1 MTQYTTLRRAA
12 PQISLMAVMIFLS
25 MYSRMVMSP
34 LLVFIQEA
42 LAVGPAAATRL
53 FLPQS
58 VAYSG
63 AMVLSGFLAGSVG
76 HRRTIAASGAVL
88 GIGLI
93 VVAVGNSLAVMH
105 LGFGMIGA
113 GAGLYPPSGVASL
126 TGMVHPDIRGKAI
139 AIHEVG
145 PNSAFVIAP
154 LIVAAGVY
162 LGNWRWVPGLS
173 GVAAIV
179 MAVTFDRTSVAGG
192 VKAERPQLDN
202 LKQLF
207 TKPEFWAITVFF
219 SVAASSTV
227 GVFSILPTFL
237 IGTEGYPVGVAN
249 SVISI
254 SRISGIGM
262 LFVSGIL
269 VDRIG
274 VRRLIGGVLAITGVL
289 TVGIGAL
296 TGNAMLAAVALQP
309 IIIAA
314 FFPAAVSA
322 IADIGPPE
330 MRGIAVSFM
339 IPMVN
344 IIASGVFP
352 TLMGF
357 LTERDLVRAG
367 FVGLG
372 VVMLTT
378 LILLPMLPD
387 HRPAPVAPT
396 PPDPARSRAPH
407 QRSTSSPS

>member
-1 MTQYTTLRRAA
+1 
-12 PQISLMAVMIFLS
+12 MAVMIFLS
-25 MYSRMVMSP
+25 MYSRMLMSP
-34 LLVFIQEA
+34 LLVFIQDA
-42 LAVGPAAATRL
+42 LSVGPAAATRL

-58 VAYSG
+58 ISYSG
-63 AMVLSGFLAGSVG
+63 AMLLSGFLAGHVG
-76 HRRTIAASGAVL
+76 HRRTIATSGGVL

-93 VVAVGNSLAVMH
+93 VVALGTNLIVMH
-105 LGFGMIGA
+105 LGFGLIGI

-126 TGMVHPDIRGKAI
+126 TGMVHSDIRGKAI

-154 LIVAAGVY
+154 LIVAAGVA

-179 MAVTFDRTSVAGG
+179 MSVTFDRTSVAGG
-192 VKAERPQLDN
+192 VRAERPQLHN

-207 TKPEFWAITVFF
+207 TQPEFWAITAFF

-237 IGTEGYPVGVAN
+237 IGTEGYPVALAN
-249 SVISI
+249 TIISV
-254 SRISGIGM
+254 SRVSGIAM

-330 MRGIAVSFM
+330 TRGIAVSFM

-344 IIASGVFP
+344 IIASGIFP
-352 TLMGF
+352 TLMGY

-372 VVMLTT
+372 AVMLTT
-378 LILLPMLPD
+378 LVLLPMLPD
-387 HRPAPVAPT
+387 RRPTAPETTRPAPEKS
-396 PPDPARSRAPH
+396 PAHHRK
-407 QRSTSSPS
+407 STGSPS

>member
-1 MTQYTTLRRAA
+1 MTQYTTIRRAA
-12 PQISLMAVMIFLS
+12 PQISLMAIMIFLS

-58 VAYSG
+58 ISYSA
-63 AMVLSGFLAGSVG
+63 AMLLSGFLAGRVG
-76 HRRTIAASGAVL
+76 HRRTITTSGATL

-93 VVAVGNSLAVMH
+93 VVAVGNSLIVMH
-105 LGFGMIGA
+105 LGFALIGV
-113 GAGLYPPSGVASL
+113 GAGLYPPSGVAGL

-145 PNSAFVIAP
+145 PNSAFVVAP
-154 LIVAAGVY
+154 LIVAAGVF

-173 GVAAIV
+173 GVAAIA
-179 MAVTFDRTSVAGG
+179 MAITFDQTSVTGG
-192 VKAERPQLDN
+192 VKAERPQLHN
-202 LKQLF
+202 LKRLF
-207 TKPEFWAITVFF
+207 TKPEFWAITAFF
-219 SVAASSTV
+219 AVAASSTV

-237 IGTEGYPVGVAN
+237 ISTEGYPVGVAN

-254 SRISGIGM
+254 SRVSGIGM

-296 TGNAMLAAVALQP
+296 TGNAMLAAVAVQP

-330 MRGIAVSFM
+330 TRGIAVSFM

-357 LTERDLVRAG
+357 LTERGLVRAG

-387 HRPAPVAPT
+387 HRPDQPEAI
-396 PPDPARSRAPH
+396 PPGPGRSPAHR
-407 QRSTSSPS
+407 QKSTDSPS

>member
-1 MTQYTTLRRAA
+1 MTQYSSLRQAA
-12 PQISLMAVMIFLS
+12 PQISLMTVMIFFS

-42 LAVGPAAATRL
+42 LSVGPAAATRL

-58 VAYSG
+58 VSYST
-63 AMVLSGFLAGSVG
+63 AMLLSGFLAGHVG
-76 HRRTIAASGAVL
+76 HRRTIATSGALL

-93 VVAVGNSLAVMH
+93 VVAVGTNLTIMF
-105 LGFGMIGA
+105 LGFGLIGI
-113 GAGLYPPSGVASL
+113 GSGLYPPSGVASL

-139 AIHEVG
+139 AVHEMG
-145 PNSAFVIAP
+145 PNTAFVVAP
-154 LIVAAGVY
+154 LIVAAGV
-162 LGNWRWVPGLS
+162 LVGNWRWVPGLS
-173 GVAAIV
+173 GVAALA
-179 MAVTFDRTSVAGG
+179 MAVTFDRKSVAGG
-192 VKAERPQLDN
+192 IKAERPQLHN
-202 LKQLF
+202 LKHLF
-207 TKPEFWAITVFF
+207 AQAEFWAITVFF

-227 GVFSILPTFL
+227 GVFAILPTFL

-249 SVISI
+249 TIISV
-254 SRISGIGM
+254 SRVSGIGM
-262 LFVSGIL
+262 LFISGVL

-274 VRRLIGGVLAITGVL
+274 VRKLIGGVLTITGVL
-289 TVGIGAL
+289 TVSIGAL
-296 TGNAMLAAVALQP
+296 TGNAMLVAVALQP

-330 MRGIAVSFM
+330 MRGIAVSLM

-357 LTERDLVRAG
+357 LTERGLVRGG
-367 FVGLG
+367 FIGLG

-378 LILLPMLPD
+378 LVLLPMLPD
-387 HRPAPVAPT
+387 RRPTGSAAPSGPSGSAT
-396 PPDPARSRAPH
+396 TGPAATRR
-407 QRSTSSPS
+407 

>member
-1 MTQYTTLRRAA
+1 MTQYSTLRQAV
-12 PQISLMAVMIFLS
+12 PQISLMAVMVFLS

-42 LAVGPAAATRL
+42 LSVGPAAATRL

-58 VAYSG
+58 IFYSG
-63 AMVLSGFLAGSVG
+63 AMLLSGFLAGHVG
-76 HRRTIAASGAVL
+76 HRRTIATSGAAL
-88 GIGLI
+88 GLGLI
-93 VVAVGNSLAVMH
+93 VVAVGTNLTMMF
-105 LGFGMIGA
+105 LGFGLIGI
-113 GAGLYPPSGVASL
+113 GSGLYPPSGVASL

-139 AIHEVG
+139 AVHEMG
-145 PNSAFVIAP
+145 PNIAFVVAP
-154 LIVAAGVY
+154 LIVAAGVL
-162 LGNWRWVPGLS
+162 LGNWRWVPGIS
-173 GVAAIV
+173 GVVALA
-179 MAVTFDRTSVAGG
+179 MAVTFDRKSVVGG
-192 VKAERPQLDN
+192 IKAERPQLHN
-202 LKQLF
+202 LKHLF
-207 TKPEFWAITVFF
+207 TQAEFWAITAFF

-249 SVISI
+249 TIISV
-254 SRISGIGM
+254 SRVSGIGM
-262 LFVSGIL
+262 LFISGVL

-274 VRRLIGGVLAITGVL
+274 VRRLIGGVLAITGIL

-296 TGNAMLAAVALQP
+296 TGNAMLVAVALQP

-330 MRGIAVSFM
+330 IRGIAVSFM

-357 LTERDLVRAG
+357 LTERGLVRGG
-367 FVGLG
+367 FIGLG

-378 LILLPMLPD
+378 LVLLPMLPD
-387 HRPAPVAPT
+387 RRPTGSEAPSGPTGSATTGSAAP
-396 PPDPARSRAPH
+396 RR
-407 QRSTSSPS
+407 